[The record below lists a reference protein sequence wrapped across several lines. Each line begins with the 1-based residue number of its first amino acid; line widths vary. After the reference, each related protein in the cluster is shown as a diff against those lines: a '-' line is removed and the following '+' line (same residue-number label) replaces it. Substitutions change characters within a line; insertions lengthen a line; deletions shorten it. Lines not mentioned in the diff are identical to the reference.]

1 MKKSLLI
8 LSLLAIVCLA
18 LAGCCPPAVATLTIS
33 QIPWPDEEVTTYTI
47 EDQDGNT
54 IGSCEL
60 TVHKDGDTYILTG
73 HLELT
78 IEGIE
83 ATDDTTI
90 TVNATDLKP
99 ISGMETMVIDEQTM
113 EITTTYSAGELA
125 ITATVDGEVQSAT
138 IPIPA
143 DAYDDSEGY
152 FLLRTIPFEI
162 GYAATFTDVLA
173 ASAATAKTTITVVGE
188 EEVEAP
194 LGSFDCYKLEVSI
207 AGIPGKQ
214 YFWYGVNS
222 PHYLV
227 KFEVEGED
235 ITIIMLLEAVSTP

>member
-33 QIPWPDEEVTTYTI
+33 QIPWPDEEVTTYNI
-47 EDQDGNT
+47 EDQDGNA
-54 IGSCEL
+54 IGSYEL

-73 HLELT
+73 YSELS

-83 ATDDTTI
+83 ATDEITI

-113 EITTTYSAGELA
+113 ELATTYSAGELA
-125 ITATVDGEVQSAT
+125 ITATVDGEVQSDT
-138 IPIPA
+138 ISIPA
-143 DAYDDSEGY
+143 DAYDDGEVF

-188 EEVEAP
+188 EEVEVP
-194 LGSFDCYKLEVSI
+194 FGSFDCYKLEVSI
-207 AGIPGKQ
+207 AGIPAKQ
-214 YFWYGVNS
+214 YTWYGVNS

-227 KFEVEGED
+227 KFEVESED